1 MKTLRGVITTL
12 AIAVF
17 PASAIAVEN
26 YPEKPVKIVVPYQPG
41 QGTDIATRFFAEHLT
56 EAFGQTFYVENRGGA
71 GGNIGTHIVSR
82 AAPDGYTLVM
92 GTNATHALNA
102 FMYSS
107 PGFDPRNDFDP
118 VSLVGTFPMVLL
130 TTPDSPF
137 NSVQDIIET
146 ANESSNQADIGM
158 PSTTARL
165 VYELL
170 KDQTG
175 APLFGVPYKGS
186 SMSITNLVGGDIP
199 ISIDTIM
206 AAQAQL
212 SAKRIRPIAV
222 TSLEETNLLPGVP
235 TVASQGLDGF
245 EVIAWNAIFAPKGT
259 PKPIIEKLNQSL
271 DEFLSRPETK
281 ERLLALG
288 YDAGGGS
295 PERLANLVNSESAKW
310 EPIIRRANIRFD

>member
-1 MKTLRGVITTL
+1 MKLLKATITTL
-12 AIAVF
+12 AFSVMAFNVN
-17 PASAIAVEN
+17 ATTN

-41 QGTDIATRFFAEHLT
+41 QGTDIATRLFADHLSQ
-56 EAFGQTFYVENRGGA
+56 ALGQPFYVENRGGA
-71 GGNIGTHIVSR
+71 GGNIGTQIVAR
-82 AAPDGYTLVM
+82 AEPDGYTLVM

-107 PGFDPRNDFDP
+107 PGFDPRNDFEP

-130 TTPDSPF
+130 TTPDSKF
-137 NSVQDIIET
+137 NTVTDIVNT
-146 ANESSNQADIGM
+146 ASTTVNDADIGM

-170 KDQTG
+170 KDRTG
-175 APLFGVPYKGS
+175 APLFGIPYKGS
-186 SMSITNLVGGDIP
+186 SMSLTNLVGGEIP
-199 ISIDTIM
+199 ISIDTVT
-206 AAQAQL
+206 AAQPQL
-212 SAKRIRPIAV
+212 SAERLRPIAV

-259 PKPIIEKLNQSL
+259 PKPIIDKLNRTL
-271 DEFLSRPETK
+271 DEFLKQPETI

-288 YDAGGGS
+288 YDAGGGT
-295 PERLANLVNSESAKW
+295 PDRLADLVNTESQKW
-310 EPIIRRANIRFD
+310 EPIIKQANIKFD

>member
-1 MKTLRGVITTL
+1 MKLLKATITTL
-12 AIAVF
+12 AFSVMAFNVN
-17 PASAIAVEN
+17 ATTN

-41 QGTDIATRFFAEHLT
+41 QGTDIATRLFADHLSQ
-56 EAFGQTFYVENRGGA
+56 ALGQPFYVENRGGA
-71 GGNIGTHIVSR
+71 GGNIGTQIVAR
-82 AAPDGYTLVM
+82 AEPDGYTLVM

-107 PGFDPRNDFDP
+107 PGFDPRNDFEP

-130 TTPDSPF
+130 TTPDSKF
-137 NSVQDIIET
+137 NTVTDIVNT
-146 ANESSNQADIGM
+146 ANTTVNDADIGM

-170 KDQTG
+170 KDRTG
-175 APLFGVPYKGS
+175 APLFGIPYKGS
-186 SMSITNLVGGDIP
+186 SMSLTNLVGGEIP
-199 ISIDTIM
+199 ISIDTVT
-206 AAQAQL
+206 AAQPQL
-212 SAKRIRPIAV
+212 SAERLRPIAV

-259 PKPIIEKLNQSL
+259 PKPIIDKLNRTL
-271 DEFLSRPETK
+271 DEFLKQPETI

-288 YDAGGGS
+288 YDAGGGT
-295 PERLANLVNSESAKW
+295 PDRLADLVNTESQKW
-310 EPIIRRANIRFD
+310 EPIIKQANIKFD